1 MIQILMGTGLLL
13 AVLALF
19 TLFSYKAPH
28 GMKAMG
34 ALANAACAS
43 FLVEAFHFSFFGE
56 VLGMKFLESVGAAN
70 GSLGGVAAAIL
81 VPLALGVSP
90 VYAVLVGLSVS
101 GFGILPGF
109 IAGYIT
115 SFLVRFFERKV
126 PAGLDL
132 IVIIVIGAP
141 VARFIAMTMNPI
153 VNSTLLQIGQVLIQ
167 AADTSPVV
175 MGIILGG
182 LITVVATAPL
192 SSMALTSIIGLTGL
206 PMAIGA
212 LSVFGSSF
220 MNYVFFSKMKFGSK
234 KDTIS
239 VAIEPLTQSDIISAN
254 PIPVYTTN
262 FIGGA
267 LSGIIV
273 SLMQLVNNTPG
284 TATPIAGLAIMFAY
298 NPANKVII
306 AAIGCIIV
314 SVLSGFIGYSIFKNY
329 KIITADEIRG
339 NTIRTDYDDDDRNAI

>member
-1 MIQILMGTGLLL
+1 MIEILMGTGLLL
-13 AVLALF
+13 VVLALF
-19 TLFSYKAPH
+19 TLFSYKAPY

-34 ALANAACAS
+34 ALASAACAS

-56 VLGMKFLESVGAAN
+56 VLGFKFLESVGSAN
-70 GSLGGVAAAIL
+70 GSMGGVAAAIL

-90 VYAVLVGLSVS
+90 VYSVLVGLSVS

-109 IAGYIT
+109 IAGYLT
-115 SFLVRFFERKV
+115 SFVVRFFEKKV

-141 VARFIAMTMNPI
+141 LCRAIAMGMDPI
-153 VNSTLLQIGQVLIQ
+153 VNNTLLQIGQVLIK
-167 AADTSPVV
+167 AADTSPII

-212 LSVFGSSF
+212 LAVFGSSF
-220 MNYVFFSKMKFGSK
+220 MNFIFFSKMKFGSK

-267 LSGIIV
+267 MSGVIV
-273 SLMQLVNNTPG
+273 ALMQLVNNTPG
-284 TATPIAGLAIMFAY
+284 TATPIAGFAIMFAY
-298 NPANKVII
+298 NPPIQVLI
-306 AAIGCIIV
+306 AAAGCIVV
-314 SVLSGFIGYSIFKNY
+314 SVLGGYIGYALFKNY
-329 KIITADEIRG
+329 KIVRADKIRG
-339 NTIRTDYDDDDRNAI
+339 DVINDND

>member
-1 MIQILMGTGLLL
+1 MTDILMGTGLLL
-13 AVLALF
+13 VVLALF
-19 TLFSYKAPH
+19 TLFSYKAPY

-43 FLVEAFHFSFFGE
+43 FLVEAFHFSLFGQQM
-56 VLGMKFLESVGAAN
+56 GIKFLEEVGSAN
-70 GSLGGVAAAIL
+70 GSLGGVAAGIL

-90 VYAVLVGLSVS
+90 VYAVLVGLTVS

-109 IAGYIT
+109 IAGYLVAFVVK
-115 SFLVRFFERKV
+115 FLEEKV

-132 IVIIVIGAP
+132 IVIILVAAP
-141 VARFIAMTMNPI
+141 LARLIALGMDPVVDN
-153 VNSTLLQIGQVLIQ
+153 TLLNIGQVLIQ
-167 AADTSPVV
+167 ASDTSPII
-175 MGIILGG
+175 MGLILGG

-192 SSMALTSIIGLTGL
+192 SSMALTSIIGLTGV
-206 PMAIGA
+206 PMAVGA

-254 PIPVYTTN
+254 PIPVYVTN

-273 SLMQLVNNTPG
+273 AVMGLSIDTPG
-284 TATPIAGLAIMFAY
+284 LATPIAGFAVTVGQ
-298 NPANKVII
+298 NGPRALI
-306 AAIGCIIV
+306 AAAGCIVV
-314 SVLSGFIGYSIFKNY
+314 SVLAAFIGYAIFKNTPI
-329 KIITADEIRG
+329 KTADEIRG
-339 NTIRTDYDDDDRNAI
+339 NVNN